1 MTHPLFPVVTDGVD
15 SLVSTVGGSRE
26 WRYNIHFGCI
36 DWIQHCQIKEME
48 RGVSGRGACPE
59 SHPNN
64 ISQQHQR
71 CNLVSTHGKLLL
83 PKVV

>member
-1 MTHPLFPVVTDGVD
+1 
-15 SLVSTVGGSRE
+15 
-26 WRYNIHFGCI
+26 
-36 DWIQHCQIKEME
+36 ME

-64 ISQQHQR
+64 TCQQHQR
-71 CNLVSTHGKLLL
+71 CNLVSTHSKLLL